1 MPVYLGIDYGTRR
14 IGLAWADELEVAFPL
29 GAIAGVESKGWLEQ
43 LSKVVEERGVT
54 EFVVGYP
61 LHMDGEVGLR
71 AKEVDSFAD
80 RLREK
85 FGLPV
90 SKVDERLTRLAAEE
104 ALGKKGEPEGL
115 KINLNDSY
123 IKFTEELDGRG
134 EGINAFKISVKNKQ
148 KTLEKAKSLNLLED
162 GDIFIGGVN
171 FLLE

>member
-29 GAIAGVESKGWLEQ
+29 GVIAGVESKGWLEQ

-85 FGLPV
+85 FELPV
-90 SKVDERLTRLAAEE
+90 SKVDERLTSLAAEE
-104 ALGKKGEPEGL
+104 ALGKKANPKDGKIDATAASLIL
-115 KINLNDSY
+115 KD
-123 IKFTEELDGRG
+123 FLDGG
-134 EGINAFKISVKNKQ
+134 KVIK
-148 KTLEKAKSLNLLED
+148 
-162 GDIFIGGVN
+162 
-171 FLLE
+171 